1 MMTAR
6 VLYNDYPEYPEY
18 IEKNSNKNKLQ
29 KKHVHAV
36 NRGMYVFIAI
46 IILFTS
52 LFILA
57 GYARIT
63 SMRVEISKLE
73 NSASDLTKLKKD
85 LVGNLEGLKNTTVI
99 SEQARNNLGMIYPE
113 NGQVQ
118 YVSLN
123 EQVKTDT
130 YKLTLN
136 DRVKSVL
143 GIFSSLF

>member
-1 MMTAR
+1 MTAAR
-6 VLYNDYPEYPEY
+6 VLYNEYPEY
-18 IEKNSNKNKLQ
+18 EKKVVSKSKVH
-29 KKHVHAV
+29 KKKVHAV
-36 NRGMYVFIAI
+36 NKGMYVFIAI

-52 LFILA
+52 LFILG
-57 GYARIT
+57 GYAKIT

-73 NSASDLTKLKKD
+73 NSASDLVKLKKD
-85 LVGNLEGLKNTTVI
+85 LAGNLEGLKNTTLI

-113 NGQVQ
+113 DGQVE

-123 EQVKTDT
+123 EQVKVNS
-130 YKLTLN
+130 YKESIN

>member
-1 MMTAR
+1 MTAAR
-6 VLYNDYPEYPEY
+6 VLYNEYPEY
-18 IEKNSNKNKLQ
+18 MEKKEKIKKVQ
-29 KKHVHAV
+29 KRQIHAV
-36 NRGMYVFIAI
+36 NKGMFIFIAI

-52 LFILA
+52 LFILT
-57 GYARIT
+57 GYAKIT
-63 SMRVEISKLE
+63 SMRVEITKLE

-85 LVGNLEGLKNTTVI
+85 LVGNLEGLKNTTLI

-113 NGQVQ
+113 DGQVE
-118 YVSLN
+118 YVSIN
-123 EQVKTDT
+123 EQVQTDT

>member
-1 MMTAR
+1 MTAAR
-6 VLYNDYPEYPEY
+6 VLYNDYPEY
-18 IEKNSNKNKLQ
+18 IEKKETIKEVQ
-29 KKHVHAV
+29 KRHVYVV
-36 NRGMYVFIAI
+36 NRGMFIYLAI

-52 LFILA
+52 LFILS
-57 GYARIT
+57 GYAKIT
-63 SMRVEISKLE
+63 SMRVEITKLE

-85 LVGNLEGLKNTTVI
+85 LAGNLEGLKNTTVI

-113 NGQVQ
+113 NGQVE

-123 EQVKTDT
+123 EQVQTNT
-130 YKLTLN
+130 YKLTFN